1 MNFPD
6 RPGCTTEELR
16 IDVRDTIVPAIMR
29 RTITCS
35 VAKTPTAIAHGLGV
49 VPTWVGWSPRA
60 DARVWRSADPD
71 DRFIYLTASDAC
83 TVDIEVSAQ

>member
-16 IDVRDTIVPAIMR
+16 IDVRDTIVPAIR
-29 RTITCS
+29 RNTITYA
-35 VAKTPTAIAHGLGV
+35 VATASTAIAHGLGE
-49 VPTWVGWSPRA
+49 VPTWIGVTPRA

-71 DRFIYLTASDAC
+71 DEFIYLAASTAC